1 MATDNFDIDSLSKE
15 LDNQMSQL
23 DKELNKQ
30 MEDISSQVD
39 GPQNKKHKY
48 IIRLEG
54 PMMEIESMELPNATD
69 ERLEGIWDDEE
80 PFADYI
86 NEGLED
92 LWDDAYNI
100 EVDTFPHD
108 EDVESTFKELAG
120 KVTADKVRRSNYYLN
135 VQKDYT
141 ISLHELTD
149 DGEYQEIDGNLKV
162 EMPFHL
168 THGANLQENIDCN
181 QVTNEELLR
190 ELYKK
195 NGFDESYNLSFMDEN
210 LTFIPG
216 KWYLVNMK
224 DYENFEEY
232 QEYLLE
238 TDEEF
243 DITKLIGIDAW
254 IECSDDCNSFLTGL
268 FYDGKLLSLHQ
279 DAIGDGYESVQ
290 NYLIRY
296 EDMGEEEGGLRIY
309 DSFPDLTYL

>member
-30 MEDISSQVD
+30 MEEISSL
-39 GPQNKKHKY
+39 GEKPQKKKHKY
-48 IIRLEG
+48 IIRLDG
-54 PMMEIESMELPNATD
+54 PMLNIQSMALPKATD
-69 ERLEGIWDDEE
+69 ERLEEIWKDEE
-80 PFADYI
+80 PFVDYI
-86 NEGLED
+86 NDGLED

-100 EVDTFPHD
+100 EKDMFPHE
-108 EDVESTFKELAG
+108 EDVERTFKELAG
-120 KVTADKVRRSNYYLN
+120 EVTADKVRTSQYYLN

-149 DGEYQEIDGNLKV
+149 DGEYQEIDENLKV
-162 EMPFHL
+162 EIPFHL
-168 THGANLQENIDCN
+168 THGANLQANIDCN
-181 QVTNEELLR
+181 EVTNEKLLR

-195 NGFDESYNLSFMDEN
+195 NEFDESYNLSFMDEN
-210 LTFIPG
+210 LKFLPG

-224 DYENFEEY
+224 DYEYFQEY
-232 QEYLLE
+232 KEYLLE

-268 FYDGKLLSLHQ
+268 FYDGKLLPLHQ
-279 DAIGDGYESVQ
+279 DAIGDGYETVQ

-309 DSFPDLTYL
+309 DSFPDLVYL

>member
-1 MATDNFDIDSLSKE
+1 MAKDNFDIDSLSKE

-30 MEDISSQVD
+30 MEDISSQIEVT
-39 GPQNKKHKY
+39 PKKHKY
-48 IIRLEG
+48 IIRLDG
-54 PMMEIESMELPNATD
+54 PMMQIDSMELPNATD
-69 ERLEGIWDDEE
+69 DCIEEIWEEEGPFVDYVNDDLE
-80 PFADYI
+80 A
-86 NEGLED
+86 
-92 LWDDAYNI
+92 LWYDAYDI
-100 EVDTFPHD
+100 EIEGGNVD
-108 EDVESTFKELAG
+108 EDVVSTFKELAG
-120 KVTADKVRRSNYYLN
+120 EVKTDNVRRSQYYLN

-162 EMPFHL
+162 EIPFHL
-168 THGANLQENIDCN
+168 THGANLQANIDCN
-181 QVTNEELLR
+181 LVTNEELLR

-210 LTFIPG
+210 LKFIPG

-224 DYENFEEY
+224 DYEYFQENKEY
-232 QEYLLE
+232 ILE

-243 DITKLIGIDAW
+243 DITKLIGIDAR

-268 FYDGKLLSLHQ
+268 FYGGKLLPLHH
-279 DAIGDGYESVQ
+279 DAEDDGDASVQ